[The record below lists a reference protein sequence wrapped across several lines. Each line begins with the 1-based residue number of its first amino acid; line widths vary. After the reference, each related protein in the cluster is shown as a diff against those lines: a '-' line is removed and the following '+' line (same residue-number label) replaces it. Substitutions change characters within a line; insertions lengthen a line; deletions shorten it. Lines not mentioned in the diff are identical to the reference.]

1 MNRRDACAVLAAT
14 LAGAAC
20 APNGNPARRSLLISG
35 ADAMLPLV
43 RALAQAFLRERRA
56 GLPGGSPA
64 LDVIVER
71 GGSVPAY
78 IAASRRAIDVAA
90 MTRALSDAE
99 DGPGARQHLIARDD
113 IGIVVHRALPLADL
127 ARAQVRGLLTGE
139 IANWRALGGPDLPVT
154 VYAHPRGAP
163 ARQSTEQ
170 LLLEGADFSPEAREL
185 AGEAALAAV
194 AATPGAIGYLA
205 GHARGGREPV
215 ALLAVDGVPP
225 TAATVL
231 SGRYPYTHG
240 FHLLLHG
247 EPGGEREAFVRFAR
261 GAAGQ
266 ALVAGFGLVAV
277 C

>member
-1 MNRRDACAVLAAT
+1 MNRRDACAVLAGA

-20 APNGNPARRSLLISG
+20 APNGGMAHRSLLISG

-43 RALAQAFLRERRA
+43 RALVQAFLRERR
-56 GLPGGSPA
+56 A

-71 GGSVPAY
+71 GGSLPAY

-113 IGIVVHRALPLADL
+113 IGIIAHRSLPLTNL
-127 ARAQVRGLLTGE
+127 TRAQVRALLTGA
-139 IANWRALGGPDLPVT
+139 IANWRVLGGPDRPVT

-163 ARQSTEQ
+163 ARQSAEQ
-170 LLLEGADFSPEAREL
+170 LLLDGADFSPEAREL
-185 AGEAALAAV
+185 AGEAALAAAV
-194 AATPGAIGYLA
+194 AADPGAIGYLA
-205 GHARGGREPV
+205 GHARAGREAV
-215 ALLAVDGVPP
+215 TLLSVDGVPA

-247 EPGGEREAFVRFAR
+247 EPGGERDAFVRFAR
-261 GAAGQ
+261 GGAGQ
-266 ALVAGFGLVAV
+266 ALVTGFGLVAV

>member
-1 MNRRDACAVLAAT
+1 MNRRDACAVLAGA

-20 APNGNPARRSLLISG
+20 APNGGMARHSLLISG
-35 ADAMLPLV
+35 ADAMLPLI
-43 RALAQAFLRERRA
+43 RALVQAFLRERR
-56 GLPGGSPA
+56 A

-71 GGSVPAY
+71 GGSLPAY

-113 IGIVVHRALPLADL
+113 IGIIAHRSLPLTNL
-127 ARAQVRGLLTGE
+127 TRAQVRGLLTGA
-139 IANWRALGGPDLPVT
+139 IANWRVLGGPDRPVT
-154 VYAHPRGAP
+154 VYAHPRGVP

-170 LLLEGADFSPEAREL
+170 LLLDGADFSPEAREL
-185 AGEAALAAV
+185 AGEAALAAAV
-194 AATPGAIGYLA
+194 AADPGAIGYLP
-205 GHARGGREPV
+205 GHARAGREPV
-215 ALLAVDGVPP
+215 TLLSVDGVPA

-247 EPGGEREAFVRFAR
+247 EPGGERDAFVRFAR
-261 GAAGQ
+261 GGAGQ
-266 ALVAGFGLVAV
+266 ALVSGFGLVAV